1 MKRCIATLAVL
12 LGAGALAA
20 CNERGTGAAILA
32 SATASPTSVSRSF
45 EQMVSATA
53 TSTVTGCDNSPGP
66 YITIEGG
73 LRLGGSRSFRQTAT
87 TSRFRSSRSG
97 AA

>member
-12 LGAGALAA
+12 SRGALAA

-32 SATASPTSVSRSF
+32 SATASPTSVSRRSNRC
-45 EQMVSATA
+45 QRHRHQHGHRVRQLAR
-53 TSTVTGCDNSPGP
+53 P

-73 LRLGGSRSFRQTAT
+73 LRPRGLGTRMTFST
-87 TSRFRSSRSG
+87 T
-97 AA
+97 